1 MFDMHVICWTPR
13 ARCATLTEEGGR
25 VKGTSQSKPQGRI
38 QGASRRS
45 LLMKRVSPYKVRAVS
60 MFIHQMALWTKDGP
74 PVPPP
79 SIVGRSPS
87 CCTASARKHTH
98 IVDVFWKA
106 KALTR
111 ETSICPSPY
120 IRALRTLLHGL
131 IGCSLTLSSDATGI
145 NNPPKSS
152 ALN

>member
-1 MFDMHVICWTPR
+1 MLDSACEMCYSYKRGRQSEGNQPIKAAR
-13 ARCATLTEEGGR
+13 AH
-25 VKGTSQSKPQGRI
+25 PWRI

-45 LLMKRVSPYKVRAVS
+45 LLMKRVSPYKVRAVR

-79 SIVGRSPS
+79 SHVCRSPP

-98 IVDVFWKA
+98 IIDVFLKA

-131 IGCSLTLSSDATGI
+131 IGCCLTLSSDATGI